1 MLNVANRTLFTGDNL
16 DVMRGINSE
25 CIDLIYLDPPFN
37 SNQDFEAPIGSPA
50 DGAEFTDNWT
60 LDDIDVAWHGHIA
73 EEHPGLY
80 AIIDAAGEC
89 HGKSMKA
96 YLIMMSVRLLEM
108 KRLLKPTGSIYLHCD
123 PTASHYLKMVLD
135 SIFNRNNFLSE
146 IVWKRTSAHSSA
158 RRFGPVHDIILFYSA
173 SDKFVWNRA
182 YTPYDDDYVE
192 KFYRHQD
199 TKGLYRIGDLTA
211 SGIRNGESG
220 QPWKGINPGNRHWAP
235 SRSFPGGEELPKST
249 HAALDALD
257 SMGRIHWP
265 SNGGKPGFKRY
276 LSEMQGVLLQDLWA
290 DIEIPKRPEKLGYPT
305 QKPLKLLERIIKASS
320 HEGQMVLDPFCGCAT
335 ACVAAE
341 HLQREW
347 IGIDLAEKAADLVRH
362 RLADATGIFGKITHR
377 TDIPVRTDV
386 YQMKHYSNFKN
397 ELYGRQEGKCA
408 GCGVLF
414 PFRNM
419 TVDHIIPKSKG
430 GQDNEEN
437 LQLLCGACNSMKG
450 NRDMAYLL
458 AKLQRMESQ
467 T

>member
-37 SNQDFEAPIGSPA
+37 SDQYYSAPIGSEA
-50 DGAEFTDNWT
+50 AGAAFKDTWT
-60 LDDIDVAWHGHIA
+60 LDDVDLAWHGQIA
-73 EEHPGLY
+73 DEHPGLY

-96 YLIMMSVRLLEM
+96 YLIMMGVRLLEM
-108 KRLLKPTGSIYLHCD
+108 KRLLKPSGSIYLHCD
-123 PTASHYLKMVLD
+123 PTASHYLKMVMD
-135 SIFNRNNFLSE
+135 AVFGKDHFANEVIWSY
-146 IVWKRTSAHSSA
+146 
-158 RRFGPVHDIILFYSA
+158 RRWPAKSRKWQTMHDVLLFYFA
-173 SDKFVWNRA
+173 NEENVWNQLFEPLAQSTVKADGGQKILNVFDAKTGKRVRGKK
-182 YTPYDDDYVE
+182 TGE
-192 KFYRHQD
+192 KSPGAPMRD
-199 TKGLYRIGDLTA
+199 VWDISLLAPTA
-211 SGIRNGESG
+211 KER
-220 QPWKGINPGNRHWAP
+220 
-235 SRSFPGGEELPKST
+235 
-249 HAALDALD
+249 
-257 SMGRIHWP
+257 
-265 SNGGKPGFKRY
+265 
-276 LSEMQGVLLQDLWA
+276 
-290 DIEIPKRPEKLGYPT
+290 LGYPT

-320 HEGQMVLDPFCGCAT
+320 LEGQMVLDPFCGCAT

-458 AKLQRMESQ
+458 AKLQRMESRN
-467 T
+467 

>member
-25 CIDLIYLDPPFN
+25 CIHLIYLDPPFN
-37 SNQDFEAPIGSPA
+37 SNQDFAAPIGSEA
-50 DGAEFTDNWT
+50 AGAAFKDIWT
-60 LDDIDVAWHGHIA
+60 LNDVDLAWHGQIA
-73 EEHPGLY
+73 NEHPGLY

-96 YLIMMSVRLLEM
+96 YLIMMGVRLLEM
-108 KRLLKPTGSIYLHCD
+108 KRLLKPSGSIYLHCD
-123 PTASHYLKMVLD
+123 PTASHYLKMVMD
-135 SIFNRNNFLSE
+135 AVFGKGNFCRE
-146 IVWKRTSAHSSA
+146 IIWHLRGASGFKA
-158 RRFGPVHDIILFYSA
+158 RVNSWVRGHDTILYFSNGEQLTFTKQY
-173 SDKFVWNRA
+173 V
-182 YTPYDDDYVE
+182 PYDEAQLKRFSKKDNNGRVYKPITKTRRIYLDESPGVPVTTVWSDIAGFQTVVNAKE
-192 KFYRHQD
+192 K
-199 TKGLYRIGDLTA
+199 
-211 SGIRNGESG
+211 
-220 QPWKGINPGNRHWAP
+220 
-235 SRSFPGGEELPKST
+235 
-249 HAALDALD
+249 
-257 SMGRIHWP
+257 
-265 SNGGKPGFKRY
+265 
-276 LSEMQGVLLQDLWA
+276 V
-290 DIEIPKRPEKLGYPT
+290 GYPT

-320 HEGQMVLDPFCGCAT
+320 LEGQMVLDPFCGCAT

-397 ELYGRQEGKCA
+397 ELYGQQEGKCA
-408 GCGVLF
+408 GCKVLF

-419 TVDHIIPKSKG
+419 TVDHIIRKSKG

-458 AKLQRMESQ
+458 AKLQRMESKHIA
-467 T
+467 